1 MLEFVHLH
9 VHTEYS
15 LLDGASRIDKLLDRC
30 RELGM
35 DKLAITDHGVL
46 YGVVDFYKKAKARG
60 IKPILGCE
68 MYVAAGSHLEKQNKE
83 YNHLILLA
91 QNETG
96 YQNLVKLVSLAF
108 LEGFYY
114 KPRID
119 EELLRTHS
127 EGLICMSAC
136 LAGAIPQ
143 ALLQGQDQKA
153 RRIAERYQAMF
164 PGRYY
169 IELMDHHLP
178 EEREVMP
185 KLIALA
191 RELQIPMTA
200 TNDIHYILKEDA
212 EAQEILMCIQ
222 TGKTLD
228 DPEHMRLE
236 TEEFYLKSPEE
247 MARLFEAVPDALEN
261 TVKIADQCQV
271 DFDFDTMH
279 LPAFDVPEGYTAA
292 GFFRKLCQEGIEKRF
307 QPVPSEVQERLES
320 EMSMI
325 EQMGYVDYFLIVHDF
340 IKYAKDHGIPV
351 GPGRG
356 SAAGSITAYA
366 LSITDVNPLKYGL
379 IFERFL
385 NPERISMPDIDI
397 DFDYE
402 RRGEVIDYVVEKY
415 GQDRVAQIITFGTMA
430 ARAVIRDVGR
440 ALGMAYSQVD
450 PIAKMIPFV
459 LGMTIDKA
467 LEMNGE
473 LKRLA
478 EEDEAVGRLI
488 RLAKV
493 LEGLPRHAS
502 THAAGVVI
510 SKVPLMEYVPLQK
523 TEDSVV
529 TQFPMTTL
537 EELGLLK
544 MDFLGLRTLT
554 VIQEAIDLV
563 EKNKGVKVEFEKM
576 DMEDPGVYEMLS
588 SGDTDG
594 VFQMEGTGM
603 RSFLRDLK
611 PNCFEDII
619 AGISL
624 YRPGPM
630 EQIPR
635 YIAGR
640 RHPDQ
645 VKYAHPLLEPI
656 LSVTFGC
663 MVYQEQVMQIVRDL
677 AGYSM
682 GRSDLV
688 RRAMSKKK
696 KDVMERERDIFINGL
711 VEDGERVLPG
721 CVGNGVDAKT
731 ANDIFDEMT
740 AFAQYAFNKSHAAAY
755 GVVAYRTAYLKVHY
769 PLEFMAALLN
779 SVMGNTEKIALYID
793 TCRHK
798 GIKVLPPDVNTSYRK
813 FSVDGESIRFGLL
826 AIKNVGSTAVEILV
840 EERQK
845 NGPFKDFLDFCQRGD
860 SEFLNKRMV
869 ESMIKA
875 GAFDSLGAIRPQLMY
890 VYEKVMDSV
899 AQERKHNVKGQ
910 ISLFSMEE
918 SAASSMMPKLELP
931 DLPSYAP
938 TVQLALEKETM
949 GVYIS
954 GHPLEAYVKE
964 LEKMEWTVA
973 RLKERLEEN
982 ALLTGDL
989 YDGKRIELAGM
1000 VAGRTLKYTKNNQVM
1015 AFVQLE
1021 DMTGSLECLIFPKVY
1036 EKSQG
1041 LLTEGMA
1048 IRVRGKLSVREE
1060 EDPKILADEVLPLGA
1075 VAEPEPE
1082 RERPV
1087 PAQGKLYIKVPT
1099 IDDPVVKKIRIALR
1113 LNPGELPV
1121 ILMDASD
1128 RRTYAMKSL
1137 PIKPGPELLDSLK
1150 KLVGE
1155 DSVRLKVGH

>member
-1 MLEFVHLH
+1 MEFVHLH

-30 RELGM
+30 KELGM

-68 MYVAAGSHLEKQNKE
+68 MYVAVGSHLEKQNKE
-83 YNHLILLA
+83 YHHLILLA
-91 QNETG
+91 QNQTG

-119 EELLRTHS
+119 EELLKAYS

-143 ALLQGQDQKA
+143 ALLQGQEDKA
-153 RRIAERYQAMF
+153 RRVAERYKAMF

-178 EEREVMP
+178 EEREVLP
-185 KLIALA
+185 KLVALA

-247 MARLFEAVPDALEN
+247 MGRLFEAVPEALEN
-261 TVKIADQCQV
+261 TVRIADQCQV

-292 GFFRKLCQEGIEKRF
+292 EYFRKLCQEGIEKRF
-307 QPVPSEVQERLES
+307 QPVPDEVQERLQS

-402 RRGEVIDYVVEKY
+402 RRSEVIDYVVEKY

-478 EEDEAVGRLI
+478 EQDEAVGRLI

-563 EKNKGVKVEFEKM
+563 KKNKGIKIEFEKM

-640 RHPDQ
+640 RHPEQ

-779 SVMGNTEKIALYID
+779 SVMGNTEKVALYID
-793 TCRHK
+793 TCRRK

-840 EERQK
+840 EEREK

-875 GAFDSLGAIRPQLMY
+875 GAFDSLGASRPQLMY
-890 VYEKVMDSV
+890 IYEKIMDSV
-899 AQERKHNVKGQ
+899 TQERKHNVKGQ
-910 ISLFSMEE
+910 MSLFNMEE

-938 TVQLALEKETM
+938 AVQLALEKETM

-954 GHPLEAYVKE
+954 GHPLEAYAKD

-973 RLKERLEEN
+973 GLKERLEEN

-1036 EKSQG
+1036 EKSQNF
-1041 LLTEGMA
+1041 LTEGMA

-1060 EDPKILADEVLPLGA
+1060 EDPKILADEVLQLGSM
-1075 VAEPEPE
+1075 AELEPE
-1082 RERPV
+1082 REKTV

-1113 LNPGELPV
+1113 LSPGELPV

-1128 RRTYAMKSL
+1128 RKTYTMKSL
-1137 PIKPGPELLDSLK
+1137 PITPGSKLLDSLK
-1150 KLVGE
+1150 NLVGE